1 MISRG
6 TEYSG
11 DHWLWRE
18 ASLSTDVAS
27 FLART
32 GAKLLDDLDASALHV
47 RVIDVR
53 NTDDDERTD
62 RAERGERAD
71 RPDAER
77 GNEMYVD
84 TIAAIRRGVVG
95 VTQPARGRYGISA
108 AAAQR
113 VASWIDAGLAVHS
126 SERSGPG
133 VTRDLLRGL
142 DMDETGWWLIPLAA
156 NSASLGVL
164 LIAAKASVRER
175 RLAAVSEPIAAVLA
189 TERSRRELKQ
199 LREAA
204 EADKE
209 AALARLSM
217 RDIGEAIVGSDTG
230 LRGVMQQVEQVARTG
245 APVLILGETGSGKEV
260 VARAIHERSV
270 RAQGPILRVNCGAIP
285 PELVDSELFGHER
298 GSFTGAAQQ
307 RSGWFERADGG
318 TLFLD
323 EIGELPLAAQV
334 RLLRVLQDGMFERV
348 GGTRSLK
355 VDIRLVAATHRDL
368 GAMVRAGQFR
378 EDLWYRINVFTIR
391 LPPLRERLDDIGP
404 LAEHFA
410 QIAARRFGVGALRV
424 TPADLALL
432 KAYAWPGNVRELSAV
447 IERAAILGEGRRLDV
462 ERSLGVRTEPAGAAA
477 PAGDEEFP
485 TLDDAM
491 RAHIQRALMRCQGR
505 IEGPQGAARLLG
517 LHPNTLRSKMNKL
530 GVMWAQYRPGAAG
543 ATS

>member
-6 TEYSG
+6 SEYSG

-18 ASLSTDVAS
+18 ASLAADVAS

-32 GAKLLDDLDASALHV
+32 GAKVLDDLDANALQV

-53 NTDDDERTD
+53 SPDDEEHGGGGDGGGERERERERSGD
-62 RAERGERAD
+62 ERGGD
-71 RPDAER
+71 KLL
-77 GNEMYVD
+77 D
-84 TIAAIRRGVVG
+84 TLAAIRRGVPG
-95 VTQPARGRYGISA
+95 VTQPARGRHDLSA

-113 VASWIDAGLAVHS
+113 ISSWIEAGMAVHS
-126 SERSGPG
+126 SERGGPG

-142 DMDETGWWLIPLAA
+142 EMDEIGWWMIPLAA
-156 NSASLGVL
+156 NSEALGVL
-164 LIAAKASVRER
+164 LIATRAAVRER

-189 TERSRRELKQ
+189 TERSRRQLRK

-204 EADKE
+204 EAEKV
-209 AALARLSM
+209 AALAKLHM
-217 RDIGEAIVGSDTG
+217 RDIGEAIVGADTG
-230 LRGVMQQVEQVARTG
+230 LRGVMRQVEQVARTI

-260 VARAIHERSV
+260 VARAIHERSAH
-270 RAQGPILRVNCGAIP
+270 AQGPILRVNCGAIP
-285 PELVDSELFGHER
+285 SELVDSELFGHER

-334 RLLRVLQDGMFERV
+334 RLLRVVQDGRFERV
-348 GGTRSLK
+348 GGTRALK
-355 VDIRLVAATHRDL
+355 VDVRLVAATHRDL

-378 EDLWYRINVFTIR
+378 EDLWYRINVFMIR

-404 LAEHFA
+404 LADHFA
-410 QIAARRFGVGALRV
+410 HLAARRFGAGVLRV
-424 TPADLALL
+424 TEADLALL
-432 KAYAWPGNVRELSAV
+432 KGYAWPGNVRELSAV

-462 ERSLGVRTEPAGAAA
+462 ERALGVRVDPAA
-477 PAGDEEFP
+477 PSAPVGDEEFP
-485 TLDDAM
+485 TLDEAM
-491 RAHIQRALMRCQGR
+491 RAHIERALMRCQGR
-505 IEGPQGAARLLG
+505 IEGPSGAAKLLG

-530 GVMWAQYRPGAAG
+530 GVQWSQYRG
-543 ATS
+543 

>member
-27 FLART
+27 FLARA

-53 NTDDDERTD
+53 NSDDDERP
-62 RAERGERAD
+62 ERGE

-77 GNEMYVD
+77 GSEMYID

-95 VTQPARGRYGISA
+95 VTQPARGRHGISS

-142 DMDETGWWLIPLAA
+142 DMDETGWWLVPLVA

-164 LIAAKASVRER
+164 LIAAKASLRER

-217 RDIGEAIVGSDTG
+217 RDIGEAIVGADTG
-230 LRGVMQQVEQVARTG
+230 LRGVMQQVEQVAHTA

-270 RAQGPILRVNCGAIP
+270 HAQGPILRVNCGAIP

-410 QIAARRFGVGALRV
+410 QIAARRVGVVALRV

-477 PAGDEEFP
+477 PADEEFP
-485 TLDDAM
+485 TLDDAV

-505 IEGPQGAARLLG
+505 IEGPHGAARLLG

-530 GVMWAQYRPGAAG
+530 GVLWAQYRPGTAG
-543 ATS
+543 